1 MLRVWAGNRPV
12 GLLDGHGVHGATFV
26 YDASA
31 QAEDAIS
38 LTMPVRTASWN
49 HAFGLH
55 PIFEMNLPEG
65 ALRAELN
72 RRFAKATGRFSDLDL
87 LGVVGRSQIGRLR
100 FTAPDAELDE
110 EVPFQSVDEILRARR
125 GGELYDY
132 LVTKFAVH
140 SGLSGVQP
148 KVMIRDDEDVSGS
161 RKSDSVRGATHIVKF
176 WNKDEYAELAANEYF
191 CLEAARRIG
200 LHVPSFSLADD
211 GSALI
216 VERFDIR
223 SDATYSGLED
233 FCVLNGVGSNRKYE
247 GGYES
252 RLFKRTREFVPG
264 SGRAKALHDL
274 FKLFA
279 LNCAIQN
286 GDAHAKNFGLLYDSP
301 TGAAALAP
309 VYDLVTT
316 TAYLPADKMAL
327 TLNGTTAWPSAQKL
341 TQLGQ
346 TRADVSLKQINE
358 MFEQIADTLA
368 DLAPAVRSYFVDRS
382 PDIGERMLAAWAS
395 GVSHSLGRTRSW
407 SQADI
412 AEPDAPSD
420 DSDHTGPGCR

>member
-1 MLRVWAGNRPV
+1 MLRVWAGKRPV
-12 GLLDGHGVHGATFV
+12 GLLDRHGAHGATFV
-26 YDASA
+26 YDEKA
-31 QAEDAIS
+31 QPGDAIS
-38 LTMPVRTASWN
+38 LTMPVRTASWD
-49 HAFGLH
+49 HAFGIH

-100 FTAPDAELDE
+100 FTAPDSDLDE
-110 EVPFQSVDEILRARR
+110 NVPLQSVDEILRARR

-132 LVTKFAVH
+132 LVAKFAVH

-148 KVMIRDDEDVSGS
+148 KVMIRGEEDVSAP
-161 RKSDSVRGATHIVKF
+161 RKSDSVKGATHIVKF
-176 WNKDEYAELAANEYF
+176 WDKDEYAELAANEFF

-200 LHVPSFSLADD
+200 LQVPGFSLADD

-216 VERFDIR
+216 VERFDLR
-223 SDATYSGLED
+223 PEGTYNGFED
-233 FCVLNGVGSNRKYE
+233 FCVLNGVGSDRKYE
-247 GGYES
+247 GGYEA
-252 RLFKRTREFVPG
+252 RLFKRTREFVG
-264 SGRAKALHDL
+264 GAGRSKALHDL
-274 FKLFA
+274 FKLFV

-286 GDAHAKNFGLLYDSP
+286 GDAHAKNFALLYDLP

-309 VYDLVTT
+309 VYDLITT

-368 DLAPAVRSYFVDRS
+368 ELAPAVRTYFADRS
-382 PDIGERMLAAWAS
+382 PEIGERILAAWSS
-395 GVSHSLGRTRSW
+395 GVSFSLGRTRSW
-407 SQADI
+407 SQGASVQPEEVTEDN
-412 AEPDAPSD
+412 ETD
-420 DSDHTGPGCR
+420 GPGCR